1 MLSRSTTK
9 NSDENGPR
17 SYLAVK
23 LWDKLTE
30 TLEEL
35 ARSEAARTKA
45 ETDVSID
52 LNRLNAMDAGEWSF
66 EFSSHPRATLTSFF
80 SQSPPSLSLK

>member
-1 MLSRSTTK
+1 MLTRSTTN

-30 TLEEL
+30 TLKEL
-35 ARSEAARTKA
+35 ARSESARTKA
-45 ETDVSID
+45 ESDVSID
-52 LNRLNAMDAGEWSF
+52 LSRLNAMDAGKW
-66 EFSSHPRATLTSFF
+66 
-80 SQSPPSLSLK
+80 